1 MIGMKTG
8 YRMDAKKVIVATR
21 NAAAPTLARQGAYM
35 RGIAKRLIRYRK
47 NPNINAPAGSPP
59 YTHKGQPLKR
69 SIIFGVTE
77 NRQSVLIGPT
87 AQVIGGIGATHE
99 WGGIEGPKTYKRD
112 PIRRANWKLKIGGHG
127 PIRFVGGKFYFA
139 KLRTDAQVSRA
150 SRLARYASR
159 VPIKT
164 VRIGSRT
171 YPRRPFMGPALTIA
185 LSRLPGFWRG
195 AVRRVA

>member
-1 MIGMKTG
+1 MIGMKTR

-35 RGIAKRLIRYRK
+35 RGIAKRLIKRRK
-47 NPNINAPAGSPP
+47 NPATNAPAGSPP
-59 YTHKGQPLKR
+59 FTHTGALKR

-99 WGGIEGPKTYKRD
+99 WGGTEGPKRKR
-112 PIRRANWKLKIGGHG
+112 IHKANWVLEIGGHG
-127 PIRFVGGKFYFA
+127 PISQNGGNIRFA
-139 KLRTDAQVSRA
+139 KLRTSAQVARA
-150 SRLARYASR
+150 IRIAR
-159 VPIKT
+159 T
-164 VRIGSRT
+164 VRPGMTKGAGRRH

>member
-21 NAAAPTLARQGAYM
+21 NAQAPTLARQGAYM
-35 RGIAKRLIRYRK
+35 RGIAKRLIKRFK
-47 NPNINAPAGSPP
+47 NPATNAPAGSPP
-59 YTHKGQPLKR
+59 FTHTGALKR

-99 WGGIEGPKTYKRD
+99 WGGTEGPKRKR
-112 PIRRANWKLKIGGHG
+112 IRKVNWVLEIGGHG
-127 PIRFVGGKFYFA
+127 PISQVGGRIRFA
-139 KLRTDAQVSRA
+139 KLRTSAQVARA
-150 SRLARYASR
+150 IRIAR
-159 VPIKT
+159 T
-164 VRIGSRT
+164 VRPGMTKGAGRRH

-185 LSRLPGFWRG
+185 LSRLPSFWRG